1 MPSRLPRNRSLWFL
15 LSILFALMLILL
27 SANGQ
32 LQSLESVVTYPLTVL
47 SGVLNRI
54 AVHLIADIEDLSELR
69 YLRQRVSDLEEL
81 VGQYQNEQIAIYEIQ
96 RDFENMA
103 TLLNYSQTNQ
113 EANYLAAEVVA
124 SEASGLFRGII
135 LNRGSRDGVA
145 VGMPVVTERGL
156 VGRVIDARAN
166 NSQVLLI
173 TDANSAV
180 SARLQSSRA
189 QGSVLGQAGGSLR
202 MTFIPIGSVIQVND
216 IITTSGLGGS
226 MPADL
231 VIGQVSSIREFEFEL
246 FLEAEVNSLVDF
258 ASLEY
263 VLVITNFLP
272 EDLSVFESENGR

>member
-103 TLLNYSQTNQ
+103 ALLNYSQTNQ

-156 VGRVIDARAN
+156 VGRVIDVRAN